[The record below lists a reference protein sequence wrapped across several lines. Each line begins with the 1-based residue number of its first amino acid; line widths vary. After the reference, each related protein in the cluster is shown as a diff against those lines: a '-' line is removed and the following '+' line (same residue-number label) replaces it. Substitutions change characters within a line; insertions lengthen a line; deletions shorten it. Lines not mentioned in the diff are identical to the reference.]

1 MNILITAGDVA
12 GCSPALA
19 AALIEDRKPE
29 ETLTFVGPASLRGFL
44 LDRLG
49 AHRLGSGVE
58 WVEVG
63 QVEREQIFSAQP
75 TETTG
80 ENANRSLQRALELCQ
95 PGENSL
101 LTLPLSKAVVQSAG
115 YDDFV
120 GHTERLEAFFDT
132 DGVMTF
138 FGDTMNVTLLTRHCP
153 VDGISEV
160 LNQNL
165 VERTVRQVNEFY
177 EKTYDGDFKFALLG
191 LNPHAGEDGR
201 IGTEDQT
208 VLAPAVSTLR
218 SDGIP
223 IDGPH
228 PADSFVPVH
237 GGDVNLI
244 FACYHDQGLVAFKQN
259 HFFDGVHATLGL
271 PIRRVS
277 PDHGVALEGVKNG
290 TVNPES
296 ALNCLQWLRDYR

>member
-80 ENANRSLQRALELCQ
+80 EI
-95 PGENSL
+95 
-101 LTLPLSKAVVQSAG
+101 
-115 YDDFV
+115 
-120 GHTERLEAFFDT
+120 DT

-244 FACYHDQGLVAFKQN
+244 FAC
-259 HFFDGVHATLGL
+259 
-271 PIRRVS
+271 
-277 PDHGVALEGVKNG
+277 
-290 TVNPES
+290 
-296 ALNCLQWLRDYR
+296 